1 MAPVPGEKPFYA
13 FIPPYQ
19 TLPNFCPAPP
29 RDATPGKVMITSDSP
44 MHPFDLRS
52 YPDLSKTDNQLLI
65 IDDPREMRF
74 QSISLSCVIA
84 SPIRGIMTH
93 KDFRIMLLG
102 LNGPVSRRQ
111 GNSHSIGCQG
121 AWR

>member
-1 MAPVPGEKPFYA
+1 MWRPNSSVTGRATNAGMDGSCSRREALLRVYPAVSDLAQFSAP
-13 FIPPYQ
+13 
-19 TLPNFCPAPP
+19 PP

-74 QSISLSCVIA
+74 QSISLSCVI
-84 SPIRGIMTH
+84 
-93 KDFRIMLLG
+93 
-102 LNGPVSRRQ
+102 
-111 GNSHSIGCQG
+111 
-121 AWR
+121 